1 MEAISG
7 RQHSNKERLLKI
19 DSLQTADDNPKQKK
33 NKKQKT
39 TKKKKKKKKKAYK
52 QLKLA
57 WISYNLSN
65 ISCGYEIAKTLQIR
79 HSYVI
84 SAN

>member
-19 DSLQTADDNPKQKK
+19 DSLQTADDNPKPKKKTK
-33 NKKQKT
+33 NKKPQK
-39 TKKKKKKKKKAYK
+39 KQKKKAYK

-79 HSYVI
+79 HSCVI

>member
-39 TKKKKKKKKKAYK
+39 TKRKKKKKAYK

-79 HSYVI
+79 HSCVI

>member
-1 MEAISG
+1 M
-7 RQHSNKERLLKI
+7 
-19 DSLQTADDNPKQKK
+19 
-33 NKKQKT
+33 
-39 TKKKKKKKKKAYK
+39 

-79 HSYVI
+79 QPDSCVI